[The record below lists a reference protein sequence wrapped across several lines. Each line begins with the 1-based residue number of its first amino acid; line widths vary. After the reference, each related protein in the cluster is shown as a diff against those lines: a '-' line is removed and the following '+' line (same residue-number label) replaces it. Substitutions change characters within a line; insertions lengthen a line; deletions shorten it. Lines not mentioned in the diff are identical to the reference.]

1 MYLLFICPTRKFRI
15 GGEEML
21 GRNMVAGSGFE
32 PLTFWV

>member
-1 MYLLFICPTRKFRI
+1 MYLLFICPTCVNL
-15 GGEEML
+15 GGEGML